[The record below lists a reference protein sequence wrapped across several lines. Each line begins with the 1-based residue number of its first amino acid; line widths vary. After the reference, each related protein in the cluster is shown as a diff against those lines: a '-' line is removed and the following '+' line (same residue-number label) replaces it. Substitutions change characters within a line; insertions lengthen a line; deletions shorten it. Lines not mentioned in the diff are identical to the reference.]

1 MGPIDRS
8 VADLSG
14 TDLSGTDLSGT
25 WLAAPAD
32 DALRRRFADPAFADA
47 DWTPV
52 RVPHHWRREAAFAA
66 HDGPLL
72 YRTRFEGPS
81 VPAPG
86 NAVPAGAG
94 TRWWLHLD
102 GVFYQGDIWLDGA
115 YLGDTEGYFVPH
127 AFEVTDQLRDRR
139 EHLLAAEVACAP
151 QRSRRAK
158 RNLTGVFQHWDCIA
172 PDWNPGGIW
181 RPVTL
186 RPTGRVRIERL
197 RTLCV
202 EAGPRRAVVEFRGAF
217 DAAAAG
223 PVTIRTRLG
232 GVEHRA
238 HHQFVA
244 GTNRTEWSVTIGDP
258 QLWWPHALGPADLQ
272 DLEVAVLDDLPVTVP
287 ATGTVPATVPV
298 PATGPD
304 AGSDAVSDR
313 RSLRIGLRQVR
324 ARDWIFE
331 INGERLHLKGAN
343 QGPARMAVGE
353 CTPEELRADLDLA
366 RDAGLDL
373 VRLHAHIAHPE
384 LYRQA
389 DEAGML
395 IWQDLPLQW
404 GYARSVRK
412 AAARQAKEA
421 IDLLGHH
428 PSIIHWCA
436 HNEPLALDLD
446 MGEVGGVPRKAASM
460 KLSYLAHQLLPT
472 WNKDVLDRSIRRA
485 LESSDRSRPST
496 AHSGVLPGP
505 FSLGTDTHLYC
516 GWYHHT
522 ERDLPA
528 ILGALPRLARFLSEF
543 GAQAV
548 PVDAAFCEP
557 QRWPDLDWEHLANVH
572 GLQRTFFERVV
583 PTAGHPSFESWADA
597 TRGYQARLLRRHIEE
612 LRRLKYHPNGG
623 FALFAWADA
632 RDHPAVSWSVLG
644 HDRQAKPAYEAVAD
658 ACRPVIVVADRLPGQ
673 VAEGTALELD
683 VHVVNDLRTTL
694 RDARVTATLSWP
706 GNSTSWTWTGDAP
719 ADSVVRV
726 GAVTA
731 VVGAP
736 TGPGE
741 VRLDLVL
748 DHPDAQATNRDC
760 APLG

>member
-1 MGPIDRS
+1 VGPIDRS
-8 VADLSG
+8 VA
-14 TDLSGTDLSGT
+14 DLSGT

-32 DALRRRFADPAFADA
+32 DALRRRFADPTFADA
-47 DWTPV
+47 DWAPV
-52 RVPHHWRREAAFAA
+52 RVPHHWRRETAFAD

-72 YRTRFEGPS
+72 YRTRFEAP
-81 VPAPG
+81 VP
-86 NAVPAGAG
+86 VTTPAGATG
-94 TRWWLHLD
+94 ERTDGPANRRADGPANGRSEPWVPGSERWWLHLD

-139 EHLLAAEVACAP
+139 EHVRAAEVACAP
-151 QRSRRAK
+151 QRSRTAK
-158 RNLTGVFQHWDCIA
+158 RNLTGVFQHWDCID

-186 RPTGRVRIERL
+186 RRTGRVRIDRL
-197 RTLCV
+197 RTLCT
-202 EAGPRRAVVEFRGAF
+202 EAGTRRAVVEFRGVF

-244 GTNRTEWSVTIGDP
+244 GVNRTEWSMTVTGP
-258 QLWWPHALGPADLQ
+258 RLWWPHALGPADLE
-272 DLEVAVLDDLPVTVP
+272 DLEVAVLDDL
-287 ATGTVPATVPV
+287 GD
-298 PATGPD
+298 PD
-304 AGSDAVSDR
+304 PDPVSDR
-313 RSLRIGLRQVR
+313 RRLRIGLRQVR

-353 CTPEELRADLDLA
+353 CTPEELRTDLELA

-373 VRLHAHIAHPE
+373 VRLHGHIAHPD
-384 LYRQA
+384 LYGQA
-389 DEAGML
+389 DETGML

-460 KLSYLAHQLLPT
+460 KVSYLAHQLLPT

-543 GAQAV
+543 GAQAI
-548 PVDAAFCEP
+548 PVDAAFCDP
-557 QRWPDLDWEHLANVH
+557 GRWPDLDWEHLANVH

-583 PTAGHPSFESWADA
+583 PTAGHPSFESWAEA
-597 TRGYQARLLRRHIEE
+597 TRAYQARLLRRHIEE

-632 RDHPAVSWSVLG
+632 RDHPCVSWSVLG

-706 GNSTSWTWTGDAP
+706 GCSTSWTWTGDAP

-736 TGPGE
+736 EGPGE
-741 VRLDLVL
+741 VHLDLVL
-748 DHPDAQATNRDC
+748 DHPDAQATNRDG
-760 APLG
+760 APFG